1 MTDEQLIEELLLEA
15 SGLGI
20 RQEVLDAS
28 EKYLDQGLDRL
39 EALEQ
44 AFSDL
49 TDDDDDYDDIE
60 DDDDYWDDADFGDD
74 EDFEDD
80 DYDDEQE

>member
-1 MTDEQLIEELLLEA
+1 MTDEQLIEELLQEA

-49 TDDDDDYDDIE
+49 TDDDWTEIDGDAWDDDEDWDE
-60 DDDDYWDDADFGDD
+60 DDDAW
-74 EDFEDD
+74 
-80 DYDDEQE
+80 DDEQE